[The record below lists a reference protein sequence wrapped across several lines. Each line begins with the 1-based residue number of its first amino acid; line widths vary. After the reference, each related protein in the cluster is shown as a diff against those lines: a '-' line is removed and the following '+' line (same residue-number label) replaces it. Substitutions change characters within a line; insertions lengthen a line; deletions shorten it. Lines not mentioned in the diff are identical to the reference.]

1 MADVAKDK
9 PPQWSEERPASGPR
23 VVPSWLAPRRV
34 AQAFTQEDR
43 ALLGLPTPQST
54 PPMATVRASERS
66 PSSFA
71 RASDR
76 ASAEAGI
83 RAILSSLPP
92 SPSSMPVRISTLPE
106 PHPEP
111 HAAIL
116 EALRGAL
123 TLAIADAARARRDAL
138 AASEADLVALAAVVA
153 QQIVGR
159 EIRLDPGLIAGWARE
174 GLAALGEQDEVV
186 VAIAP
191 NLAEL
196 VPEATWAAALPG
208 AAPPLVDPSLPPSGC
223 EIRGR
228 YGRVDA
234 GVTARI
240 AAVIAALE
248 GECR

>member
-1 MADVAKDK
+1 MVKVANDT

-23 VVPSWLAPRRV
+23 LIPSWLAPRRM
-34 AQAFTQEDR
+34 AQVFTAEDR
-43 ALLGLPTPQST
+43 ALLGLPTPRST
-54 PPMATVRASERS
+54 PPLSVERASVPPE
-66 PSSFA
+66 PSFA
-71 RASDR
+71 RASER

-92 SPSSMPVRISTLPE
+92 SMPVRISTLPE

-123 TLAIADAARARRDAL
+123 TLAVADAARARRDAL
-138 AASEADLVALAAVVA
+138 AASEADLVALAAAMV

-174 GLAALGEQDEVV
+174 GIAALGEQDQVV

-196 VPEATWAAALPG
+196 VPAATWAAALPG
-208 AAPPLVDPSLPPSGC
+208 STLPVVDPSLPVSGC

-234 GVTARI
+234 GVSARI
-240 AAVIAALE
+240 AAVIAGLE
-248 GECR
+248 DDRR